1 MTGNGTVRAH
11 APTADAFAGRFDFQ
25 QWYALTEKAIAECER
40 RLEVA
45 QQTAR
50 AAAAAVEAHQQEL
63 VVLRRALT
71 GSSERPAPTGGAV
84 TPAAAGRPP
93 TILRGVRT
101 GKGPGSQS
109 AAYLLEV
116 ARVRVH
122 VKAEKRQGSNGHAT
136 VDLALDGGEALTP
149 ETIALSCKG
158 WARSTV
164 RDGLRRL
171 VDDGMLERTSPGTFR
186 LTEAGL
192 AHGPAGAATLPL
204 LEPTEPPQLP
214 PPTLVRVGGPLE

>member
-1 MTGNGTVRAH
+1 MNGKVPAETPPEWAE
-11 APTADAFAGRFDFQ
+11 AFNFAAWR
-25 QWYALTEKAIAECER
+25 ALTERAIAECER
-40 RLEVA
+40 RLELA

-50 AAAAAVEAHQQEL
+50 AATAAVEAHQREL
-63 VVLRRALT
+63 VVLRRALAGSLPSLREPPPAPPGGGPRAGRT
-71 GSSERPAPTGGAV
+71 GS
-84 TPAAAGRPP
+84 PP

-116 ARVRVH
+116 ARVRVS
-122 VKAEKRQGSNGHAT
+122 VKAEKRQGSNGHAV
-136 VDLALDGGEALTP
+136 VDLSLDGGEALTP

-171 VDDGMLERTSPGTFR
+171 VDDGQLERTSPGTFR

-192 AHGPAGAATLPL
+192 AAGLVRDEPLPL
-204 LEPTEPPQLP
+204 LEPPE
-214 PPTLVRVGGPLE
+214 

>member
-11 APTADAFAGRFDFQ
+11 GPPADAVTDRFDFQ

-40 RLEVA
+40 RLALA
-45 QQTAR
+45 QDTAR
-50 AAAAAVEAHQQEL
+50 AAAAAVEAHQREL

-71 GSSERPAPTGGAV
+71 GSPERPSSGLRE
-84 TPAAAGRPP
+84 TPPHLLSEAGRPP

-171 VDDGMLERTSPGTFR
+171 VDDGQLERTSPGTFR

-192 AHGPAGAATLPL
+192 AAGLVRDAPLPL
-204 LEPTEPPQLP
+204 LEPPA
-214 PPTLVRVGGPLE
+214 

>member
-1 MTGNGTVRAH
+1 VSANGTANPGV
-11 APTADAFAGRFDFQ
+11 PADAFAGRFDFQ

-40 RLEVA
+40 RLAVA
-45 QQTAR
+45 QDTAR
-50 AAAAAVEAHQQEL
+50 AATAAVEAHQREL
-63 VVLRRALT
+63 VVLRRALA
-71 GSSERPAPTGGAV
+71 GSPERPAPAPREPTR
-84 TPAAAGRPP
+84 PLLPEAASAGRPP

-122 VKAEKRQGSNGHAT
+122 VKAEKRQGSNGHAV
-136 VDLALDGGEALTP
+136 VDLSLDGGEALTP

-171 VDDGMLERTSPGTFR
+171 VDDGQLERTSPGTFR

-192 AHGPAGAATLPL
+192 AAGLVRDAPLPL
-204 LEPTEPPQLP
+204 LEPPE
-214 PPTLVRVGGPLE
+214 

>member
-11 APTADAFAGRFDFQ
+11 GPPADAVTDRFDFAA
-25 QWYALTEKAIAECER
+25 WRSLTERAIAECER
-40 RLEVA
+40 RLALA
-45 QQTAR
+45 QHTAR
-50 AAAAAVEAHQQEL
+50 TAAAAVEAHQQEL
-63 VVLRRALT
+63 AVLRRALT

-84 TPAAAGRPP
+84 TPAAVGRPP

-171 VDDGMLERTSPGTFR
+171 VDDGQLERTSPGTFR

-192 AHGPAGAATLPL
+192 AAGLVRDAPLPL
-204 LEPTEPPQLP
+204 LEPPA
-214 PPTLVRVGGPLE
+214 